1 MKGEITMRKFALT
14 KPKEEE
20 LLTPFQEE
28 FLQYLLD
35 LEMKNRKSGVKKIK
49 LINTTDGYEP
59 SDSYIKWDFGVGFF
73 KDEYL
78 NRNTLKFEKS
88 LEEHPVNTNTLV
100 ERLQKDLGEDFK
112 VTRMSTG
119 IHNLNEIIVSWK

>member
-1 MKGEITMRKFALT
+1 MKKFTLT

-35 LEMKNRKSGVKKIK
+35 LKMSHRKSGTKEIK
-49 LINTTDGYEP
+49 LINTTDGYRP
-59 SDSYIKWDFGVGFF
+59 SDSYIKWDFGKGFF

-78 NRNTLKFEKS
+78 NANTIKFQKS
-88 LEEHPVNTNTLV
+88 LKENPVNTNELV
-100 ERLQKDLGEDFK
+100 KRLQDDLGDDFE
-112 VTRMSTG
+112 VQRVRTG
-119 IHNLNEIIVSWK
+119 IHDLNEIIISWK

>member
-1 MKGEITMRKFALT
+1 MKKFTLT

-35 LEMKNRKSGVKKIK
+35 LEMSQRRPGTKEIK
-49 LINTTDGYEP
+49 LINTTDGYKP
-59 SDSYIKWDFGVGFF
+59 SDSYIQWDFGKGFF

-78 NRNTLKFEKS
+78 NENTGEFRRSLK
-88 LEEHPVNTNTLV
+88 EHPVNTNELV
-100 ERLQKDLGEDFK
+100 KRLQNDLGDDFE
-112 VTRMSTG
+112 VQRMRTG
-119 IHNLNEIIVSWK
+119 IHDLNEIIISWE

>member
-1 MKGEITMRKFALT
+1 MKKFTLS

-35 LEMKNRKSGVKKIK
+35 LKMSQRKSGTKEIK
-49 LINTTDGYEP
+49 LINTTDGYRP
-59 SDSYIKWDFGVGFF
+59 NDSYIKWDFGKDSF

-78 NRNTLKFEKS
+78 NANTIRFQRSLKEN
-88 LEEHPVNTNTLV
+88 PVNTNELV
-100 ERLQKDLGEDFK
+100 KRLQNDLGDDFE
-112 VTRMSTG
+112 VQRVRTG
-119 IHNLNEIIVSWK
+119 IHDLNEIIISWK